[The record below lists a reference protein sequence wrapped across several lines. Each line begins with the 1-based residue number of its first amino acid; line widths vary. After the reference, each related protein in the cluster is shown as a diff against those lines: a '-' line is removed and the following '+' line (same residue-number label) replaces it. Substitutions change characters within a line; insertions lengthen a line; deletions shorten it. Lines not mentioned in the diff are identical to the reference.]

1 MSVSIGNVWLKENFN
16 LPQFSL
22 NSTSYI
28 NNYDK
33 IEINTNGTT
42 TRFFGKKYGLKSES
56 PLEHIVFS
64 LKHEELNLGLLKAVF
79 EQLSLYEIKGYIEIS
94 PKGKYE
100 RKIGF
105 LYEFLT
111 DQFIHLSTEITGN
124 YIDLLD
130 EEKYVTGLKIKSL
143 KWKILNNLL
152 GSKEYC
158 PIIRKTNELK
168 ELLSLDFSNEIKQ
181 LQQNYSPAVFNRAIS
196 YLFTKETR
204 SSYEIEREIP
214 SPDRLERFIGLLQ
227 QAGAQ
232 SLNELLDEKS
242 LMSYQNSIVDPRF
255 SASGFRNFQNYIG
268 ENSPNFSERIHYIC
282 PSPEKVNSLMDGLKL
297 SVNKSDNTHP
307 IIKAT
312 IISFGFVFIHPFE
325 DGNGRL
331 HRFLIHDSFVRDK
344 LIPNGFVIPISAN
357 MLNNR
362 LEYDNVLENY
372 SKPILP
378 FIKYSKNNAGE
389 LTILNPLEIEPYY
402 TYPDLTAQSVYLS
415 RTVQQCVIED
425 MPNELDFIQ
434 LYDELK
440 IEIQQL
446 VDMPDKMINRFILFL
461 HQNKGVFPKRRREEF
476 NKLTDNEIKRIEVIY
491 KNLVELQ

>member
-1 MSVSIGNVWLKENFN
+1 MSVAIGNLWLKENFN
-16 LPQFSL
+16 LHQFSL

-28 NNYDK
+28 DSYNK
-33 IEINTNGTT
+33 TEVNTNGTIIL
-42 TRFFGKKYGLKSES
+42 FFEKRYELKSGS

-64 LKHEELNLGLLKAVF
+64 LKCEELNLGLLKAVF
-79 EQLSLYEIKGYIEIS
+79 EQLSLEEITRFIQVS
-94 PKGKYE
+94 PRGKYE

-105 LYEFLT
+105 LFEFLIG
-111 DQFIHLSTEITGN
+111 QQINLSTEITGN

-130 EEKYVTGLKIKSL
+130 QEKYITGLKIKSL
-143 KWKILNNLL
+143 KWKIDNNLL

-158 PIIRKTNELK
+158 PIIRKTKELK
-168 ELLSLDFSNEIKQ
+168 ELLLLDFPSEIKQ

-204 SSYEIEREIP
+204 SSYEIEREVP

-232 SLNELLDEKS
+232 SLNDLLDEKS
-242 LMSYQNSIVDPRF
+242 LVSYQNSIVDPRF
-255 SASGFRNFQNYIG
+255 SATNFRDFQNYIG
-268 ENSPNFSERIHYIC
+268 ENLPNFFERIHYIC
-282 PSPEKVNSLMDGLKL
+282 PTPEKVNSLMEGLKI

-307 IIKAT
+307 IIKAA

-344 LIPNGFVIPISAN
+344 LIPNGFVIPVSVN

-362 LEYDNVLENY
+362 LDYDTALESF

-378 FIKYSKNNAGE
+378 FIKYSKNEAGE
-389 LTILNPLEIEPYY
+389 LTVLNPLEIESYY
-402 TYPDLTAQSVYLS
+402 AYPDLTIQSVYLA
-415 RTVQQCVIED
+415 RTVQKCVIED
-425 MPNELDFIQ
+425 MPTELDFIQ

-440 IEIQQL
+440 LEIQQL
-446 VDMPDKMINRFILFL
+446 IDMPDKMINRFILFL

-476 NKLTDNEIKRIEVIY
+476 NKLTEDEIKQIEVIY
-491 KNLVELQ
+491 FNLIER

>member
-1 MSVSIGNVWLKENFN
+1 MSVSIGNVWLKEYFN

-168 ELLSLDFSNEIKQ
+168 ELLRLDFPNEIKQ

-242 LMSYQNSIVDPRF
+242 LLSYQNSIVDPRF
-255 SASGFRNFQNYIG
+255 
-268 ENSPNFSERIHYIC
+268 
-282 PSPEKVNSLMDGLKL
+282 
-297 SVNKSDNTHP
+297 
-307 IIKAT
+307 
-312 IISFGFVFIHPFE
+312 
-325 DGNGRL
+325 
-331 HRFLIHDSFVRDK
+331 
-344 LIPNGFVIPISAN
+344 
-357 MLNNR
+357 
-362 LEYDNVLENY
+362 
-372 SKPILP
+372 
-378 FIKYSKNNAGE
+378 
-389 LTILNPLEIEPYY
+389 
-402 TYPDLTAQSVYLS
+402 
-415 RTVQQCVIED
+415 
-425 MPNELDFIQ
+425 
-434 LYDELK
+434 
-440 IEIQQL
+440 
-446 VDMPDKMINRFILFL
+446 
-461 HQNKGVFPKRRREEF
+461 
-476 NKLTDNEIKRIEVIY
+476 
-491 KNLVELQ
+491 

>member
-1 MSVSIGNVWLKENFN
+1 MTNF
-16 LPQFSL
+16 
-22 NSTSYI
+22 
-28 NNYDK
+28 
-33 IEINTNGTT
+33 
-42 TRFFGKKYGLKSES
+42 
-56 PLEHIVFS
+56 
-64 LKHEELNLGLLKAVF
+64 
-79 EQLSLYEIKGYIEIS
+79 
-94 PKGKYE
+94 
-100 RKIGF
+100 
-105 LYEFLT
+105 
-111 DQFIHLSTEITGN
+111 
-124 YIDLLD
+124 
-130 EEKYVTGLKIKSL
+130 
-143 KWKILNNLL
+143 
-152 GSKEYC
+152 
-158 PIIRKTNELK
+158 
-168 ELLSLDFSNEIKQ
+168 EIKQ

-232 SLNELLDEKS
+232 SLSELLDEKS